1 MLGTAKNFDVIC
13 FQLRSYYPQLENPL
27 KKDLNSLLAEIRL
40 ILIAD
45 KKIITKVNGLL
56 GSIFNLR
63 VKAIVWLLKENEL
76 NLSDLFD
83 EVIPQIDELK
93 NDPRLEVLAEN
104 ILFALR
110 CNQRVI
116 DALTKNEV
124 LSAETISNEFSK
136 LAPINYEQFVASIA
150 LGVPDNDV
158 AQKIIDWA
166 NSSLYI
172 EFVTVAAS
180 IIHQE
185 KLKVSNKVINEL
197 AFIVADAAQEY
208 SAMAMEVGLL
218 KQHSVKNLAQ
228 SSFDEDFVKE
238 QKNLSDLGL
247 TDFAKQLN

>member
-1 MLGTAKNFDVIC
+1 M
-13 FQLRSYYPQLENPL
+13 
-27 KKDLNSLLAEIRL
+27 
-40 ILIAD
+40 IAD
-45 KKIITKVNGLL
+45 KKIKSTVNDLL

-63 VKAIVWLLKENEL
+63 VKAIVWLLEENEL

-93 NDPRLEVLAEN
+93 NDPKLEVLAEN

-124 LSAETISNEFSK
+124 LSAERISNEVSK
-136 LAPINYEQFVASIA
+136 LVPINYQQFVASIA

-208 SAMAMEVGLL
+208 SAIAMEVGLL
-218 KQHSVKNLAQ
+218 KQHSVKNLSQ

-247 TDFAKQLN
+247 IDFANQFN